1 MKKLTDNEVL
11 MVAVATM
18 DKKKPEVISLINKY
32 GIALPSN
39 ADQKSID
46 SAFISLS
53 KTSDKFRSEF
63 SQLASEATMSFTGN
77 EGFFQATGGAP
88 NLSSGASSI
97 VNTASGTST
106 GGSVWNK
113 LGEYF
118 SPDVFKSIINTGLNV
133 WSVKQTGQNAPTT
146 QGQMDYA
153 REQYASSQQ
162 ETATGKSGMGVGT
175 IVLISVGGLLLLGGI
190 IYFATKK

>member
-77 EGFFQATGGAP
+77 EGFFQANGKSDPFGGV
-88 NLSSGASSI
+88 GALVGKESE
-97 VNTASGTST
+97 TST
-106 GGSVWNK
+106 GGFWGK
-113 LGEYF
+113 LGEYL
-118 SPDVFKSIINTGLNV
+118 SPDVVKNAINTGINI

-146 QGQMDYA
+146 QGQLDYA

-162 ETATGKSGMGVGT
+162 ETASGKSGMGVGS